1 MAETGTDLNIQ
12 QSSNIPGLANARRL
26 QNEDVQNQEI
36 EKDRVEEN
44 RQEEIRRQ
52 EDLVS
57 IREPRP
63 GDIERQEVR
72 LEGETFDVPS
82 QDVPENLG
90 LRPEADNG
98 GTSVADLNQGIREDT
113 ELASPLQ
120 QGLGDSGVSALQ
132 ENVGGLSREPA
143 FRQTL
148 ETEEEPD
155 PVRPEPAGARG
166 TLEVLENPEPREEAA
181 VNPGSANDPVQGQ
194 DTGNLT
200 EDDAGLAATST
211 GRPNATNQI
220 LRQNQAEEADQ
231 QQARQEQENEQ
242 REPEREQTERG
253 QNIDRLV

>member
-36 EKDRVEEN
+36 EEDRVEEN

-57 IREPRP
+57 IRETGP

-72 LEGETFDVPS
+72 LEGETLDVSS

-90 LRPEADNG
+90 LRPEAENS

-120 QGLGDSGVSALQ
+120 QGLGNSGVSALQ
-132 ENVGGLSREPA
+132 ENVGGLNQEPA

-148 ETEEEPD
+148 ETEDEPD
-155 PVRPEPAGARG
+155 PVQPDPAGAQG

-242 REPEREQTERG
+242 REPEQEQTERG